1 MKGKKFY
8 IILAGLLLIGITS
21 IYFFRQQQENQ
32 YLEFEAF
39 EIASVEARVNKLYNE
54 DKTDI
59 SENIA
64 DDEFD
69 EINELLQD
77 LNSKDFHPKN
87 VERLVAVEKEYQTAM
102 EMNAL
107 EVNIKDL
114 FVEKEII
121 EENISVNA
129 IEDYETQL
137 QSFQEKMAYYD
148 RNSQALESA
157 KQQARDMEEAI
168 VFVANLFEDDLVRM
182 DITRENEE
190 EAHELVEKIK
200 NKEVRKRLLAQ
211 LETVNLALNEAEEA
225 LALEEALA
233 EETDE
238 LEYEEAEEPYESSGD
253 TGWSPDDSG
262 STWTPAPEP
271 PVYVPDNT
279 EDDSSTGGTGVTTPE
294 PEPDPEP
301 EPAPEPEPEPDP
313 EPEPEPEIPPIE
325 DEDIEEQAVES
336 EDE

>member
-1 MKGKKFY
+1 MNYSG
-8 IILAGLLLIGITS
+8 
-21 IYFFRQQQENQ
+21 
-32 YLEFEAF
+32 
-39 EIASVEARVNKLYNE
+39 
-54 DKTDI
+54 
-59 SENIA
+59 
-64 DDEFD
+64 
-69 EINELLQD
+69 QD

-107 EVNIKDL
+107 EVNIKNL

-233 EETDE
+233 EETDP
-238 LEYEEAEEPYESSGD
+238 LEFEEEAFEETYEASSD
-253 TGWSPDDSG
+253 STWSPNNSG
-262 STWTPAPEP
+262 STWTPSPSQTSD
-271 PVYVPDNT
+271 VPDNT
-279 EDDSSTGGTGVTTPE
+279 PDEPSTGDSGEAEEEVPTPDPAPVPEPDPTPE
-294 PEPDPEP
+294 PEPETS
-301 EPAPEPEPEPDP
+301 
-313 EPEPEPEIPPIE
+313 PIE
-325 DEDIEEQAVES
+325 EETDSDEGE
-336 EDE
+336 

>member
-87 VERLVAVEKEYQTAM
+87 VERLFAVEKEYQTAM

-262 STWTPAPEP
+262 STWTPAPSQTSD
-271 PVYVPDNT
+271 VPDNT
-279 EDDSSTGGTGVTTPE
+279 PDEPSTGDSGEEEEEVPTPAPVPE
-294 PEPDPEP
+294 PEPEP
-301 EPAPEPEPEPDP
+301 EQAPEPEPEPV
-313 EPEPEPEIPPIE
+313 IPPIE